1 MTKLLIVY
9 HSQSGNTESM
19 AKAVYEGAI
28 SAGATVTLKKA
39 ADATADDLFECDVV
53 AFGSPNYYSYM
64 AGALKDFFDRIY
76 HTVRGKVNNKPYG
89 AFTSGGGRS
98 TQALDSINRVAS
110 LSSLQLRNVSEGV
123 IAAGKPSLEVIEE
136 CKELGKKLAR
146 L

>member
-19 AKAVYEGAI
+19 AKAVYEGAS

-39 ADATADDLFECDVV
+39 ADATADDLFDCDVA

-64 AGALKDFFDRIY
+64 AGALKDYFDRVY
-76 HTVRGKVNNKPYG
+76 HAVRGKVNSKPYG

-123 IAAGKPSLEVIEE
+123 IAAGKPSPEVVKE
-136 CKELGKKLAR
+136 CREPGEKLAR